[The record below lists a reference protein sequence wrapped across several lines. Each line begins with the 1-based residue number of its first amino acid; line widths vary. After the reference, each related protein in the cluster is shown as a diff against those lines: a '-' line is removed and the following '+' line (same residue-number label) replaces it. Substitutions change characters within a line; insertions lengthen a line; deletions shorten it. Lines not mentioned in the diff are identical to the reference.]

1 MTREE
6 AQAWVAS
13 LKPGDVVI
21 RKQWNNHLSGL
32 TVTKVTPSSIIRTNE
47 DVSFKLSNWSNLVRE
62 CGIGISE
69 IVPATDE
76 LLQEVERQEQQRWEE
91 MDRKRTIRWAVSEMS
106 CANTENVPYEFAV
119 DFLDLLKEHGIRF
132 ER

>member
-21 RKQWNNHLSGL
+21 HKQWNNYLSKL
-32 TVTKVTPSSIIRTNE
+32 TVTKVTPSGIIRTDK
-47 DVSFKLSNWSNLVRE
+47 DVSFKLSSWSNLVRE
-62 CGIGISE
+62 RGSGISE
-69 IVPATDE
+69 IVPATDD
-76 LLQEVERQEQQRWEE
+76 LLQEVERQDEQRWEE

-119 DFLDLLKEHGIRF
+119 DFLALLKQHGIRF